1 MSESSVRDLIA
12 RALYEHHGVGFGG
25 GNFHSWNEIVEGGEN
40 RPYPEY
46 PHLVDEFRARADAV
60 LAVLADLPDD
70 VIEQAAIELFRDS
83 WGDRPSAVKAGVRWN
98 WLHDEEQQYWRSKV
112 GLVFAAVF
120 GGEQGE

>member
-1 MSESSVRDLIA
+1 MTDLRDVIA
-12 RALYEHHGVGFGG
+12 RAIYASDFD
-25 GNFHSWNEIVEGGEN
+25 IPAGEL
-40 RPYPEY
+40 E
-46 PHLVDEFRARADAV
+46 EQWAWSAARSSYQNNADAV
-60 LAVLADLPDD
+60 IAVLAYPPAD

-98 WLHDEEQQYWRSKV
+98 WLHDEEKQYWRSKV